1 MNRRFFALI
10 LTLLLCAVTLVLPVA
25 ATVTTS
31 EHNGLEI
38 TIEMDKEVYEA
49 DEPITATITVR
60 NITQNEITIAN
71 LEQLIPQGYR
81 LAEGSDI
88 SKEDTTLRP
97 GRKVALTVTMDSEY
111 EPEAEGEDQG
121 TWLDKLLY
129 GKTSGVSNL
138 VWALILVGLVALFF
152 YLT

>member
-1 MNRRFFALI
+1 MKCRCFALA
-10 LTLLLCAVTLVLPVA
+10 LALMLCAVTIVLPVA

-49 DEPITATITVR
+49 EEPITATITVR
-60 NITQNEITIAN
+60 NVSQNEITIAN

-81 LAEGSDI
+81 LADGSDI
-88 SKEDTTLRP
+88 SKEDTILRP
-97 GRKVALTVTMDSEY
+97 GRKMVLTVTMDSEY
-111 EPEAEGEDQG
+111 EPETEGEDQG
-121 TWLDKLLY
+121 TWLDTLLY
-129 GKTSGVSNL
+129 GKTSGLSNL
-138 VWALILVGLVALFF
+138 VWVLILVGLVALFF